1 MSNFLENSVFFGVF
15 ISIITY
21 EIGVLIKKKLKL
33 AIFNPLLISIALIIV
48 FLLAF
53 HIKYNVYESGAQ
65 CLSYFLT
72 PATVALAVPL
82 YEQIEP
88 LKKNWKAIVAGILSG
103 ALTSA
108 LCVLAVALIFQL
120 DHKQYVTLLPKSIT
134 TAIGMGLSEELGG
147 IVTITVAVIVVTGV
161 IGNMF
166 AESICKLFHI
176 TDPVRFEKSL
186 KVTIEHGHANH
197 LSDDW
202 SSTAYWYQTLPT
214 SKNITILPMEERLPN
229 VPVLPERD
237 LRMPELTDEMKAA
250 RDSWEKRWEEYSPA
264 RQEQFRIKEEKAR
277 RESRLNTEFAKK
289 LRDEYK

>member
-1 MSNFLENSVFFGVF
+1 MSNFVENSVFFGVF

-65 CLSYFLT
+65 YLSYFLT

-176 TDPVRFEKSL
+176 TDPVAKGIGIGSASHAMGTAKAMEMGEIEGAMSSL
-186 KVTIEHGHANH
+186 SIAVSG
-197 LSDDW
+197 L
-202 SSTAYWYQTLPT
+202 
-214 SKNITILPMEERLPN
+214 
-229 VPVLPERD
+229 
-237 LRMPELTDEMKAA
+237 LTVVV
-250 RDSWEKRWEEYSPA
+250 S
-264 RQEQFRIKEEKAR
+264 II
-277 RESRLNTEFAKK
+277 FAQI
-289 LRDEYK
+289 Y

>member
-88 LKKNWKAIVAGILSG
+88 LKKNWKAVVAGILSG

-120 DHKQYVTLLPKSIT
+120 DNKQYVTLLPKSIT

-176 TDPVRFEKSL
+176 TDPVAKGIGIGSASHAMGTAKAMEMGEIEGAMSSL
-186 KVTIEHGHANH
+186 SIAVSG
-197 LSDDW
+197 L
-202 SSTAYWYQTLPT
+202 
-214 SKNITILPMEERLPN
+214 
-229 VPVLPERD
+229 
-237 LRMPELTDEMKAA
+237 LTVVV
-250 RDSWEKRWEEYSPA
+250 S
-264 RQEQFRIKEEKAR
+264 II
-277 RESRLNTEFAKK
+277 FAQI
-289 LRDEYK
+289 Y

>member
-65 CLSYFLT
+65 YLSYFLT

-88 LKKNWKAIVAGILSG
+88 LKKNWKAVVAGILSG

-176 TDPVRFEKSL
+176 TDPVAKGIGIGSASHAMGTAKAMEMGEIEGAMSSL
-186 KVTIEHGHANH
+186 SIAVSGLLTVVVSIIFPQTAF
-197 LSDDW
+197 LSG
-202 SSTAYWYQTLPT
+202 
-214 SKNITILPMEERLPN
+214 N
-229 VPVLPERD
+229 
-237 LRMPELTDEMKAA
+237 
-250 RDSWEKRWEEYSPA
+250 
-264 RQEQFRIKEEKAR
+264 
-277 RESRLNTEFAKK
+277 
-289 LRDEYK
+289 

>member
-65 CLSYFLT
+65 YLSYFLT

-108 LCVLAVALIFQL
+108 LCVLAVSLIFQL

-176 TDPVRFEKSL
+176 TDPVAKGIGIGSASHAMGTAKAMEMGEIEGAMSSL
-186 KVTIEHGHANH
+186 SIAVSG
-197 LSDDW
+197 L
-202 SSTAYWYQTLPT
+202 
-214 SKNITILPMEERLPN
+214 
-229 VPVLPERD
+229 
-237 LRMPELTDEMKAA
+237 LTVVV
-250 RDSWEKRWEEYSPA
+250 S
-264 RQEQFRIKEEKAR
+264 II
-277 RESRLNTEFAKK
+277 FAQI
-289 LRDEYK
+289 Y

>member
-1 MSNFLENSVFFGVF
+1 MSSFLENSVFFGVF

-48 FLLAF
+48 FLLVF
-53 HIKYNVYESGAQ
+53 HIDYNVYESGAQ
-65 CLSYFLT
+65 YLSYFLT

-108 LCVLAVALIFQL
+108 LCVLAVALLFQL

-176 TDPVRFEKSL
+176 TDPVAKGIGIGSASHAMGTAKAMEMGEIEGAMSSL
-186 KVTIEHGHANH
+186 SIAVSG
-197 LSDDW
+197 L
-202 SSTAYWYQTLPT
+202 
-214 SKNITILPMEERLPN
+214 
-229 VPVLPERD
+229 
-237 LRMPELTDEMKAA
+237 LTVVV
-250 RDSWEKRWEEYSPA
+250 S
-264 RQEQFRIKEEKAR
+264 II
-277 RESRLNTEFAKK
+277 FAQI
-289 LRDEYK
+289 Y